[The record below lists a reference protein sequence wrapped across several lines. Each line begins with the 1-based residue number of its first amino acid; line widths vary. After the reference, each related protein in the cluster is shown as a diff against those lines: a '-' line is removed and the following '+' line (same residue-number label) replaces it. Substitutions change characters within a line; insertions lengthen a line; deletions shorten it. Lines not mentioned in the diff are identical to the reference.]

1 MITVRDVTQDDF
13 KKIRT
18 WRNNPAVARYMY
30 TEHYISFEEHS
41 RWFNRILTDPS
52 MRYWIIVSDGI
63 DVGVIGL
70 YNIDLGNKRA
80 SWAFYLAEESA
91 RGKGIGSYLEYFIL
105 NYSFDDLKLN
115 KLCCEVLDI
124 NKSVADMH
132 KSFGFKEEGYFV
144 QHIWK
149 NDGFHDIYVLAILA
163 EEWSA
168 IKDSIYSRLKKKGV
182 LQ

>member
-1 MITVRDVTQDDF
+1 MISVRDVSLDDF
-13 KKIRT
+13 EKIRT
-18 WRNNPAVARYMY
+18 WRNNPAVAKYMY
-30 TEHYISFEEHS
+30 TDHHISLEEHQ
-41 RWFNRILTDPS
+41 RWFHRLQADSS
-52 MRYWIIVSDGI
+52 MRYWIIVSDGT

-70 YNIDLGNKRA
+70 SNIDLVNKRA

-105 NYSFDDLKLN
+105 NYSFDYLKLN

-124 NKSVADMH
+124 NKNVVDMH
-132 KSFGFKEEGYFV
+132 KSFGFREEGYFR

-149 NDGFHDIYVLAILA
+149 IDGAHDVHVLAILA
-163 EEWSA
+163 GEWAA
-168 IKDSIYSRLKKKGV
+168 IQDSICVRLKQKGV